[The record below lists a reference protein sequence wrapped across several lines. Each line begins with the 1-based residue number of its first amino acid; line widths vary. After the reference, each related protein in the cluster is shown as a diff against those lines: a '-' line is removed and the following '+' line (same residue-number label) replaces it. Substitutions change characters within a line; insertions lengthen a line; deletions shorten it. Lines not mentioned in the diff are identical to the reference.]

1 MLPLAIQDI
10 DESDEHIEEDTT
22 APADSPCE
30 VEERSP
36 VNPVP
41 DRSENECASS
51 DIRTLTVKASKKHE
65 QPLLGTKSESLPKG
79 PGKLKAKATLSMTR
93 DRLKSENWKNIASDI
108 YSYSS

>member
-10 DESDEHIEEDTT
+10 DESDEHIEENTT

-36 VNPVP
+36 VDPVP
-41 DRSENECASS
+41 DRPENECASS

-65 QPLLGTKSESLPKG
+65 QPLLGTKSEGHIKYDERQAQVR
-79 PGKLKAKATLSMTR
+79 KLEEHR
-93 DRLKSENWKNIASDI
+93 I
-108 YSYSS
+108 

>member
-10 DESDEHIEEDTT
+10 DESDEHIEENTT

-36 VNPVP
+36 VDPVP
-41 DRSENECASS
+41 DRPENECASS

-65 QPLLGTKSESLPKG
+65 QPLLGTKSESAQGAWKTEG
-79 PGKLKAKATLSMTR
+79 DGHIKYDERQAQVRKLEEHR
-93 DRLKSENWKNIASDI
+93 I
-108 YSYSS
+108 